1 MSGPLKTW
9 KDLVLLVE
17 ALVRVYALGHVT
29 ELVLDVWT
37 SVLVVVVTNAL

>member
-17 ALVRVYALGHVT
+17 ALVRVYASGPVT
-29 ELVLDVWT
+29 ELVLDVWI